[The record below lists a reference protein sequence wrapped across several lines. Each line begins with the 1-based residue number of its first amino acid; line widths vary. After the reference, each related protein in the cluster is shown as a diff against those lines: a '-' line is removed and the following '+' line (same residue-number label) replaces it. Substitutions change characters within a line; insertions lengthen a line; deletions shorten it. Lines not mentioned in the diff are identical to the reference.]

1 MQLYRLM
8 GILILLL
15 REGRLTA
22 PRLAERFEVSPRTIR
37 RDIEALCQAGV
48 PVVTAQGHGGGISIA
63 PGYRLDR
70 SEERR
75 GGK

>member
-22 PRLAERFEVSPRTIR
+22 PRLAERFEVSPGPS
-37 RDIEALCQAGV
+37 AGTSR
-48 PVVTAQGHGGGISIA
+48 PFA
-63 PGYRLDR
+63 
-70 SEERR
+70 RR
-75 GGK
+75 GCRW